1 MASIKSIEKHPIS
14 RNEILALS
22 QNAIMS
28 RLNCHNVG
36 RIIDFDKNTQTCT
49 VELMQLKQFTDE
61 ILIPAP
67 LTDVP
72 LIIYGAGDATI
83 TMPNPVGST
92 CLILFLDRNI
102 DAFMQTGEQYVQD
115 TARMHDFNGCIALT
129 TFRTMVNPIDNYDE
143 TSISINYQQIVNE
156 ILYQAAI
163 KNFGNSINL
172 KVENDLNTT
181 QINIADRV
189 KIQNTAQNLLVLIT
203 ALINTIK
210 AITITNNAIS
220 QTSRDALDA
229 ITTQFGELLE

>member
-102 DAFMQTGEQYVQD
+102 DAFMQTGEQYVPD
-115 TARMHDFNGCIALT
+115 TARMHDFTDCVALT

>member
-102 DAFMQTGEQYVQD
+102 DAFMQTGEQYVPD
-115 TARMHDFNGCIALT
+115 TARMHDFTDCVALT

-156 ILYQAAI
+156 ILYQATI

>member
-92 CLILFLDRNI
+92 CLILFLDRHI
-102 DAFMQTGEQYVQD
+102 DAFMQTGEQYVPD
-115 TARMHDFNGCIALT
+115 TARMHDFTDCVALT

>member
-28 RLNCHNVG
+28 RLNCHNIG

-72 LIIYGAGDATI
+72 LIIYGTGDATI

-102 DAFMQTGEQYVQD
+102 DAFMQTGEQYVPD
-115 TARMHDFNGCIALT
+115 TARMHDFTDCVALT

-156 ILYQAAI
+156 ILYQATI